1 MSVMPIR
8 YCADVAAATRFYR
21 AIGLEVGSRSRPGA

>member
-1 MSVMPIR
+1 MNVMPIR

-21 AIGLEVGSRSRPGA
+21 AIGLEVVRGQ